1 MRYSC
6 EIRYQTLINETTLIY
21 WMTRDNSLFL
31 SRDIFNTLFCFSFQ
45 HFKLGNY
52 SFQIKAYEPENN
64 TLQSEYHFKKPITIS
79 LFYDV
84 DQMLKGNKKTVSN
97 EVTNEDID
105 PVLLLWDTKNQTW

>member
-1 MRYSC
+1 M
-6 EIRYQTLINETTLIY
+6 NETTLIY

>member
-1 MRYSC
+1 
-6 EIRYQTLINETTLIY
+6 
-21 WMTRDNSLFL
+21 LF
-31 SRDIFNTLFCFSFQ
+31 SQ

-64 TLQSEYHFKKPITIS
+64 TLQDKYHFKKPITIS

-84 DQMLKGNKKTVSN
+84 DQMLKGNKKTVSG

-105 PVLLLWDTKNQTW
+105 PVLLLWDTENQTW